1 VVTEKN
7 ADVIST
13 HTVGSDGIA
22 TGPIT
27 NQTSGNGA
35 FGFTFTL
42 SGKLLTSENFQ
53 GAPLQGAA
61 SSYSHPSVEPWPT
74 IADTCWIALTD
85 DQRHAYVT
93 NAMSNDISSYR
104 VNPDGT
110 MTLLQSIA

>member
-1 VVTEKN
+1 VSFAPGGNVLVVTEKN

-13 HTVGSDGIA
+13 YTVGSDGIA

-27 NQTSGNGA
+27 NQTSGNGP

-61 SSYSHPSVEPWPT
+61 SSYDIGGDGVLTPVSGTVANGRS
-74 IADTCWIALTD
+74 DTCWIVLTD
-85 DQRHAYVT
+85 DQRYT
-93 NAMSNDISSYR
+93 R
-104 VNPDGT
+104 T
-110 MTLLQSIA
+110 